1 MKRGLSKEMI
11 FMSYVN
17 ILENILDSK
26 DTTAGGGSAAAI
38 AGAMSC
44 GLIGMVA
51 RLSIMKCYGL
61 TDSQYIAFAEELDQ
75 INFKLLRGSME
86 DSKSYCNIESA
97 FSLPKDS
104 MEAINLRDK
113 EILEA
118 ALCEIDVEL
127 NNAQLCKRVIRIG
140 LILKGNSDS
149 NLKSDLETGL
159 ELANV
164 ALNGSIRTINDTLSL
179 IKDNVLKVEIKEKI
193 SYLMEK
199 DDYFEKVNNS
209 RQY

>member
-1 MKRGLSKEMI
+1 
-11 FMSYVN
+11 MSYVN
-17 ILENILDSK
+17 VLEKILDSK
-26 DTTAGGGSAAAI
+26 DTTAGGGSASAI

-61 TDSQYIAFAEELDQ
+61 TDNQYIAFAEELDN

-86 DSKSYCNIESA
+86 DSKSYCDIESA
-97 FSLPKDS
+97 FLLPKDTD
-104 MEAINLRDK
+104 ENLSNREK
-113 EILEA
+113 AILEA
-118 ALCEIDVEL
+118 ALCEIDIEL
-127 NNAQLCKRVIRIG
+127 KNAQFCKRVIRIG
-140 LILKGNSDS
+140 QILKGNSDS
-149 NLKSDLETGL
+149 NLKSDLETGI

-164 ALNGSIRTINDTLSL
+164 ALSGSIRTIKDTLTL
-179 IKDNVLKVEIKEKI
+179 VKDKGIKEEVGEKMK
-193 SYLMEK
+193 YLIEK